1 MNALAAINS
10 TMINMV
16 AILVIVVSALFFE
29 KEPNTYPIMNTIQAT
44 NNILVKMIP
53 KNIVIDFNV
62 DKMVYLYM
70 PSKAA
75 TSFLP
80 QCGAAS
86 ASALLLF
93 NS

>member
-1 MNALAAINS
+1 MNALAAMNS
-10 TMINMV
+10 TMIKMA
-16 AILVIVVSALFFE
+16 AILVIVVSVLLFE
-29 KEPNTYPIMNTIQAT
+29 KEPNTYPIINTIQAT

-53 KNIVIDFNV
+53 KNIMIDFNV
-62 DKMVYLYM
+62 NKMVYLYL

-80 QCGAAS
+80 QCGAVS